1 MFHNIRAKLDGWE
14 RKEKIIKD
22 YLQNIKSILEED
34 DQLNCGNEIE
44 ENRKNKRDPSEKKE
58 NNVNTTPF
66 TSQKVVPIV
75 LEENELKR

>member
-1 MFHNIRAKLDGWE
+1 MKTT
-14 RKEKIIKD
+14 KEKVAKKGK
-22 YLQNIKSILEED
+22 QKKT
-34 DQLNCGNEIE
+34 E

-66 TSQKVVPIV
+66 TSKKVVPIV